1 MLQAAQDQVKHMESA
16 LGALKRDTDVKA
28 AHQQALERIEV
39 LNTHVTDLT
48 AQLQLAQEQSQ
59 GREHEALKDKA
70 IREQKIEF
78 LEVQLADARRQMEE
92 VDKQHEQM
100 VRAMKRGN
108 HGSAEKG
115 DANLSLEQIEGVSN
129 EELLQEL

>member
-1 MLQAAQDQVKHMESA
+1 MESA
-16 LGALKRDTDVKA
+16 LGALKRDNDVKA
-28 AHQQALERIEV
+28 AHQQALERIEQ
-39 LNTHVTDLT
+39 LTTHVSELT
-48 AQLQLAQEQSQ
+48 AQLQQAQEQSQ
-59 GREHEALKDKA
+59 GKEHEALKDKA

-115 DANLSLEQIEGVSN
+115 EANISLDQIEGVSN

>member
-1 MLQAAQDQVKHMESA
+1 
-16 LGALKRDTDVKA
+16 
-28 AHQQALERIEV
+28 
-39 LNTHVTDLT
+39 
-48 AQLQLAQEQSQ
+48 
-59 GREHEALKDKA
+59 
-70 IREQKIEF
+70 
-78 LEVQLADARRQMEE
+78 MEE

-115 DANLSLEQIEGVSN
+115 EANISLDQIEGVSN

>member
-1 MLQAAQDQVKHMESA
+1 MESA
-16 LGALKRDTDVKA
+16 LGALKRDNEVKA
-28 AHQQALERIEV
+28 AHQQALERIEQ
-39 LNTHVTDLT
+39 LTTHVSELT
-48 AQLQLAQEQSQ
+48 AQLQQAQEQSQ
-59 GREHEALKDKA
+59 GKEHEALKDKA

-115 DANLSLEQIEGVSN
+115 EANISLDQIEGVSN

>member
-1 MLQAAQDQVKHMESA
+1 MESA
-16 LGALKRDTDVKA
+16 LGALKRDNEVKA
-28 AHQQALERIEV
+28 AHQQALERIEQ
-39 LNTHVTDLT
+39 LTTHVSELT
-48 AQLQLAQEQSQ
+48 AQLQQAQEQSQ
-59 GREHEALKDKA
+59 GKEHEALKDKA

-115 DANLSLEQIEGVSN
+115 EANLSLDQIEGVSN

>member
-1 MLQAAQDQVKHMESA
+1 M
-16 LGALKRDTDVKA
+16 
-28 AHQQALERIEV
+28 ERIE
-39 LNTHVTDLT
+39 LLHNHVFELT
-48 AQLQLAQEQSQ
+48 SQLQQAQELSQ
-59 GREHEALKDKA
+59 GKEHEALKDKA

-115 DANLSLEQIEGVSN
+115 EGNISLDEIEGDSN